1 MANLTNIPAIDWFET
16 TLASSWNGTVW
27 TVSVLDVPSW
37 TIESGETSYIVV
49 NPWKSNMQVA
59 KIDGWDSWTKTFNVT
74 DISVEKWNGV
84 DYTAQSHAANSV
96 VRFSNNYAF
105 WKDIRT
111 AVNSKAWT
119 DTSNTWTWTQT
130 FDKVITTGYTKDAI
144 YADDTARDTAI
155 PSPSNWM
162 RVYNTAVWLFQKY
175 QAGAWIDDT
184 SWASTPNGSETV
196 AGKREWATTAQMG
209 TATETWETGAK
220 LVVMN
225 KNLVK
230 TSSWPWDENKIVVL
244 NASGKIDSGFLSVSS
259 DALVKTFTAWESMS
273 SGQMFRQWRSITWT
287 WDTISQLTNDTND
300 NRWHIWYDT
309 TNQKAGQWYT
319 SNWWLLT
326 QIQTQIRKVWSP
338 IWNLTC
344 VVRSSASGWWAI
356 VATSSNTIAES
367 TLLATWLWNLQNF
380 TFNNVDIA
388 PWTYFIELQVDRANS
403 TSNYSNWVFTTT
415 NPYAWG
421 TLYTIN
427 SWWTRTSIAIDHT
440 FTVTTTAVT
449 EVDTKVYKANSQTTT
464 FNKVIWSVQSTVSA
478 NATFNWVLWWV
489 VAWYTGQ
496 TAWEIYYLKD
506 DWTIWTTA
514 WTVSTKVGRALS
526 ATELN
531 FIPPL

>member
-184 SWASTPNGSETV
+184 SWASTPNASTTV
-196 AGKREWATTAQMG
+196 AGKVEKATQP
-209 TATETWETGAK
+209 ETNAWTSIGGTGAELFVWPAE
-220 LVVMN
+220 LVSFAAWITVPDATDT
-225 KNLVK
+225 VK
-230 TSSWPWDENKIVVL
+230 GKVELAT
-244 NASGKIDSGFLSVSS
+244 NAEAV
-259 DALVKTFTAWESMS
+259 
-273 SGQMFRQWRSITWT
+273 TWT
-287 WDTISQLTNDTND
+287 
-300 NRWHIWYDT
+300 DT
-309 TNQKAGQWYT
+309 TRAVTPAWLAAAIAGSYDYTTTIQWYT
-319 SNWWLLT
+319 EASVIWTSANTGLTITATDIFLSNMMK
-326 QIQTQIRKVWSP
+326 IQPTG
-338 IWNLTC
+338 
-344 VVRSSASGWWAI
+344 ASGYAYNKLYTPKPTTTLANSLNWTNISIIELEFQALLPQQTAGQSAMIGIGTAATDYTNVATTTDSLVLAHTGNTNDVYLKSADWTTASNSS
-356 VATSSNTIAES
+356 VATSTQAWFRKYKIVY
-367 TLLATWLWNLQNF
+367 TK
-380 TFNNVDIA
+380 
-388 PWTYFIELQVDRANS
+388 
-403 TSNYSNWVFTTT
+403 WVSAILYIDWVSVITKTT
-415 NPYAWG
+415 NLPDSWDIFIWAGKQETGIMYVSPI
-421 TLYTIN
+421 TVKIKYT
-427 SWWTRTSIAIDHT
+427 
-440 FTVTTTAVT
+440 
-449 EVDTKVYKANSQTTT
+449 
-464 FNKVIWSVQSTVSA
+464 
-478 NATFNWVLWWV
+478 
-489 VAWYTGQ
+489 
-496 TAWEIYYLKD
+496 
-506 DWTIWTTA
+506 
-514 WTVSTKVGRALS
+514 
-526 ATELN
+526 
-531 FIPPL
+531 